1 MIYWRAS
8 RHRDLEGRGGLDA
21 SGRWHTRG
29 ARIVYCAQS
38 PAGALLEVMAHGE
51 LDFDMVPSACLFL
64 KISAP
69 DDTPLESVLILPAG
83 WKTDLSVTREK
94 GDEWLASARSSLL
107 VVPSVIAPETF
118 NVLINPLH
126 PNSSYITV
134 EKTYP
139 YTMDTRLLEIL
150 RSAGRTTV

>member
-1 MIYWRAS
+1 
-8 RHRDLEGRGGLDA
+8 
-21 SGRWHTRG
+21 
-29 ARIVYCAQS
+29 
-38 PAGALLEVMAHGE
+38 MAHGE

-64 KISAP
+64 KISTP
-69 DDTPLESVLILPAG
+69 DDTPLESVLFLSAG